1 MRWNLWRLALLA
13 SGGIIPLLSFFMEAR
28 VAREVKTYLRERE
41 DAELHSRRRPL
52 VPDPRDPDG
61 EPAVTEQTETSQR
74 PVLVV
79 DFGAQY
85 AQLIARRVREAG
97 VYSEIVPH
105 TASAADIA
113 AKNPVGIILSGG
125 PSSVYEEGAPALD
138 AGVFDLGVP
147 TLGICYGFQVMAQ
160 ALGGEVANTGLRE
173 YGATDAALT
182 GDGGVLLAG
191 QPAEQNVWMSHGD
204 QVVEGPRGL
213 RRARL
218 DVRHSGR
225 RVRQRR
231 APHVRRAVASR
242 GQALRLRSAGHR
254 ELPPQGRGAR
264 PPTGTAA
271 TSSPSRS
278 SASARRSAPAA

>member
-1 MRWNLWRLALLA
+1 M
-13 SGGIIPLLSFFMEAR
+13 
-28 VAREVKTYLRERE
+28 
-41 DAELHSRRRPL
+41 
-52 VPDPRDPDG
+52 
-61 EPAVTEQTETSQR
+61 TEQNETDQR

-138 AGVFDLGVP
+138 SGVFDLGVP

-173 YGATDAALT
+173 YGATDAAIT
-182 GDGGVLLAG
+182 GDGGVLLGG
-191 QPAEQNVWMSHGD
+191 QPVEQNVWMSHG
-204 QVVEGPRGL
+204 
-213 RRARL
+213 
-218 DVRHSGR
+218 
-225 RVRQRR
+225 
-231 APHVRRAVASR
+231 
-242 GQALRLRSAGHR
+242 
-254 ELPPQGRGAR
+254 
-264 PPTGTAA
+264 
-271 TSSPSRS
+271 
-278 SASARRSAPAA
+278 